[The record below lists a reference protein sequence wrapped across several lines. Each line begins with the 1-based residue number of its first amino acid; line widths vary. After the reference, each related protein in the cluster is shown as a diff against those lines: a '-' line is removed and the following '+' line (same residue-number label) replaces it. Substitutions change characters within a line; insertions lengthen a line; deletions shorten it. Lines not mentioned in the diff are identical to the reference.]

1 MERRR
6 TYEPMLS
13 QLARVTDTSQLPIE
27 IQNVARRRA
36 RAGYRHRPH
45 NVLCRAVSRLAKVAE
60 SDAMARSPRDIRQ
73 EFQKRNAALC
83 EATSVDSVQRSWIVV
98 TRFRDVM
105 GSF

>member
-45 NVLCRAVSRLAKVAE
+45 NALWPASFRPAKVAKA
-60 SDAMARSPRDIRQ
+60 DAMARSPRDIRQ

-83 EATSVDSVQRSWIVV
+83 EATAVDSVQRSWIAV
-98 TRFRDVM
+98 TRLLDVM